1 VGSTASPRNL
11 ASIWGTV
18 TPAKRIGGIGLVVAL
33 AAAIAIVLA
42 ESAGA
47 IHLSFLG
54 S

>member
-1 VGSTASPRNL
+1 VSRVAL
-11 ASIWGTV
+11 ASRV
-18 TPAKRIGGIGLVVAL
+18 GLVVVL

-54 S
+54 N